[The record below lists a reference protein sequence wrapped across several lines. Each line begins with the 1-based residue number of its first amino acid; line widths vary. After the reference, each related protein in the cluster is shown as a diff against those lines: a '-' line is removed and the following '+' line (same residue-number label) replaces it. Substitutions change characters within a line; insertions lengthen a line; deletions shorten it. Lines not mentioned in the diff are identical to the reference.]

1 MARLELDVG
10 YFPGSIPYAKVGK
23 GKKNVLFLSGG
34 PGNDPPHHMEV
45 SMCLG
50 GLKSVTDEYTFWI
63 TSRKNGQ
70 PENYGTREMA
80 ADTAAAIKQVFPGG
94 IEAAMGMSY
103 GGLIAQYLAAD
114 FCGLVPKY
122 VFVVTAYRC
131 SSVVAEADL
140 RFAQCLAAGR
150 NGRAFYEVG
159 GYLFSPGLKRSLMRG
174 LMFLVGAFISSKH
187 HSDYKTDVIK
197 EARMEAK
204 HNSMDVLGHISDP
217 VLLVGGDCD
226 LAFPKELQEET
237 AAAIPGAQLI
247 LYEGRGHGEV
257 TSHKRFAQDV
267 LEFLR

>member
-1 MARLELDVG
+1 MARIEIEVG
-10 YFPGSIPYAKVGK
+10 YFPGNIPYAKVGR
-23 GKKNVLFLSGG
+23 GAKNILYLSGG
-34 PGNDPPHHMEV
+34 PGNDPPQRMEV
-45 SMCLG
+45 SMYLG

-94 IEAAMGMSY
+94 IDAAMGMSY

-114 FCGLVPKY
+114 FSGLVPKY

-131 SSVVAEADL
+131 SSLVAEADM
-140 RFAQCLAAGR
+140 RFAQFLAAGR

-159 GYLFSPGLKRSLMRG
+159 GYLFSQGLKRSLMRS
-174 LMFLVGAFISSKH
+174 LMFLVGTFISSKH
-187 HSDYKTDVIK
+187 HSDYKADVIK
-197 EARMEAK
+197 EAQMEAK
-204 HNSMDVLGHISDP
+204 HNSMAVLGHISDP
-217 VLLVGGDCD
+217 VLLVGGECD
-226 LAFPKELQEET
+226 LAFPKELQEDT
-237 AAAIPGAQLI
+237 AVAIPGAKLI

-257 TSHKRFAQDV
+257 TSHKKFAHDV

>member
-1 MARLELDVG
+1 MHKPPLFGRKPTMGRIELNVG
-10 YFPGSIPYAKVGK
+10 YFPGNIPYAKVG
-23 GKKNVLFLSGG
+23 GGRRNVLYLSGG

-70 PENYGTREMA
+70 PKNYGTREMA

-114 FCGLVPKY
+114 YCGLVPKY

-131 SSVVAEADL
+131 SPAVAQADL
-140 RFAQCLAAGR
+140 RFAQYLAAGR

-159 GYLFSPGLKRSLMRG
+159 GYLFSAGLKRSLMRG
-174 LMFLVGAFISSKH
+174 LMFLVGASTRSKH
-187 HSDYKTDVIK
+187 HSDYKTDVIN
-197 EARMEAK
+197 EARA
-204 HNSMDVLGHISDP
+204 
-217 VLLVGGDCD
+217 
-226 LAFPKELQEET
+226 
-237 AAAIPGAQLI
+237 
-247 LYEGRGHGEV
+247 
-257 TSHKRFAQDV
+257 
-267 LEFLR
+267 